1 MYIHVH
7 VCYLTV
13 YTCTCTYMYVTYCT
27 CTVYLHK
34 RNNSHSLIIVLVNLQ
49 ASTSHYVFLF
59 QCGRSKNIPPGT
71 VVDTVITHPREF
83 DFFLC
88 SHAGIQVI
96 KLSHPP
102 PQYFTFTLKFN
113 NKKLF

>member
-1 MYIHVH
+1 MYMYIHV
-7 VCYLTV
+7 CYITV
-13 YTCTCTYMYVTYCT
+13 YTCT
-27 CTVYLHK
+27 VYLRK
-34 RNNSHSLIIVLVNLQ
+34 RNSHSLLIVLVSLQ

-59 QCGRSKNIPPGT
+59 QCGRSRNIPPGT

-102 PQYFTFTLKFN
+102 PQYFTFTLKFY
-113 NKKLF
+113 NKKAFLTSISIFIILQLV